1 WVIAVTE
8 HSQQHLRCLCSE
20 GLILNVRVA
29 LYQPDVAREI
39 ALQCVDEGLIRRRIV
54 KSLSRDS
61 IAVESTVW
69 YEKNSVGSSMAQS
82 GGYFPP
88 HRGHLVCVQS
98 YIRYLGAVPDQ

>member
-1 WVIAVTE
+1 WPRDWSSDVCSSDLTE
-8 HSQQHLRCLCSE
+8 HSQQHLRCLCRE
-20 GLILNVRVA
+20 GLVLNVRVA

-69 YEKNSVGSSMAQS
+69 YEKNSVEIGRASL
-82 GGYFPP
+82 
-88 HRGHLVCVQS
+88 RVRVDC
-98 YIRYLGAVPDQ
+98 